1 MSIGLYS
8 RLARIPC
15 AQLRAEVA
23 QKMEFNPP
31 LFGSLPGSEFVSM
44 VREPTA
50 DELRQISF
58 REFYLPPF
66 LLPIFDFWQF
76 R

>member
-23 QKMEFNPP
+23 QKMEFSPA
-31 LFGSLPGSEFVSM
+31 LFGTLPGTQFVSM
-44 VREPTA
+44 IREPTA
-50 DELRQISF
+50 DELRQISTK
-58 REFYLPPF
+58 L
-66 LLPIFDFWQF
+66 
-76 R
+76 